1 MNTEK
6 IKNIRDELEITQE
19 DISRVL
25 GCTRTAYSL
34 WEINKNTILLYYLNK
49 ISNEY
54 NINIDYLV
62 DLSNEKYIK
71 FEKTE
76 IDKVKLGKKI
86 KEARKSINYTQEK
99 LASKLN
105 TTHSVI
111 SAYESG
117 KSTVS
122 ILFII
127 EIAKLTNKSLNWL
140 LNKVQWNYLKFVKI
154 CYIIFSNW
162 YLCINLYIG
171 KSCRYL
177 RHCLHLKSTY
187 GLKSS
192 WVFILYKY

>member
-6 IKNIRDELEITQE
+6 IKNIREELEITQE

-76 IDKVKLGKKI
+76 IDRVKLGKKI
-86 KEARKSINYTQEK
+86 KEVRKSINYTQEK

-105 TTHSVI
+105 TTHSAI

-122 ILFII
+122 TLFI
-127 EIAKLTNKSLNWL
+127 KTSSNYNFKSIL
-140 LNKVQWNYLKFVKI
+140 
-154 CYIIFSNW
+154 II
-162 YLCINLYIG
+162 LCILIFKPFY
-171 KSCRYL
+171 
-177 RHCLHLKSTY
+177 
-187 GLKSS
+187 
-192 WVFILYKY
+192 

>member
-1 MNTEK
+1 MIILNTEK
-6 IKNIRDELEITQE
+6 IKNLRDELEITQE
-19 DISRVL
+19 DISKVL

-34 WEINKNTILLYYLNK
+34 WEINKNTIPLYYLNK

-62 DLSNEKYIK
+62 DLSNDKYIK
-71 FEKTE
+71 FN
-76 IDKVKLGKKI
+76 KVDINRINLGKKI

-122 ILFII
+122 TLFLI
-127 EIAKLTNKSLNWL
+127 EIAKITKKSLNWF
-140 LNKVQWNYLKFVKI
+140 LNKI
-154 CYIIFSNW
+154 
-162 YLCINLYIG
+162 
-171 KSCRYL
+171 
-177 RHCLHLKSTY
+177 
-187 GLKSS
+187 
-192 WVFILYKY
+192 

>member
-6 IKNIRDELEITQE
+6 IKNIREESEITQE
-19 DISRVL
+19 VISSVL
-25 GCTRTAYSL
+25 GCARTAYSL
-34 WEINKNTILLYYLNK
+34 WEINGNTIPLYYLNK

-62 DLSNEKYIK
+62 DLSDDKYIK

-76 IDKVKLGKKI
+76 IDRVKLGKKI

-99 LASKLN
+99 LALKLN

-117 KSTVS
+117 KSAVS
-122 ILFII
+122 TLFII

-140 LNKVQWNYLKFVKI
+140 LNKTK
-154 CYIIFSNW
+154 
-162 YLCINLYIG
+162 
-171 KSCRYL
+171 
-177 RHCLHLKSTY
+177 
-187 GLKSS
+187 
-192 WVFILYKY
+192 